1 MTRALEDIA
10 VLDCTTEYWSSLA
23 AALLGDFGARV
34 VRVEDISRPERDP
47 DRDGLHP
54 AGRINAE
61 AELIHR
67 NKRSVGLDL
76 SDPSGRDVFAR
87 LVAASD
93 IFMTDLPFA
102 VLHER
107 GWAPD
112 DLIRLRPDL
121 VYTRGSGFGPLGPDR
136 DLPALDEL
144 AAARTG
150 VMPSLPEPGEPPVYT
165 ASGQMYTAVMLAF
178 GTVLAL
184 NHRDRTGEG
193 QVVDASLFGGNL
205 YAASLMLD
213 AYLAM
218 RDDRLSE
225 PVSRFDAGNPMSG
238 ASLAYPTSDGRWV
251 TLTMPDTDRWW
262 PAFSE
267 AMGIDP
273 NDPRFDTHE
282 KRCGE
287 GRIELMRI
295 LEDAF
300 SEQPGSHWR
309 SVFEEKRLSADVME
323 KYDYPAGDPQAFLN
337 RFILSLEHP
346 SYGRF
351 RSLGFPVHMSETPAE
366 LRTLAPCLG
375 QHTSEVLREML
386 GMDSKE
392 VDELDAKGVIGTARK
407 DPPDMAGAA
416 GATGASPAPGT
427 YSGTGENVLSPL
439 GSPGG
444 VRPLDGIR
452 VLDLTVWFQGPV
464 CAQHLADF
472 GAEVI
477 HVERP
482 GTGDQAR
489 GVRSINALPIADW
502 NQYFLVVNRNKKSIA
517 IDLKTDAGRQIMYRL
532 VEESDVFLWNQGGT
546 AALRKLGLDYQTL
559 SSINPRLI
567 FATNSGYGHRGSDR
581 PAFDMTVQALT
592 GIMTRLSE
600 PGQPPVYLGLGAG
613 DAYGGLLSALGIAIA
628 LHQRQKTGRGQ
639 YLDASLYGAQLF
651 LAAPSLQPY
660 LATRNDFYTDQRP
673 RRGAR
678 NPLWNRYPAKDSW
691 LFLCLENTD
700 ANWSLLCGV
709 LGRDDLATD
718 PRFSTVEQRANQ
730 DGSLVDL
737 LDEAFAARHAREW
750 TSTLRSSGIAVAPI
764 ESFREVSGDEQAWAN
779 GYFAKAHCDEVNREV
794 ELRGIPL
801 TLSRTPGR
809 VETLG
814 PELGQ
819 DTEMVLLETLGCSW
833 DEIGDLKARGAIP

>member
-76 SDPSGRDVFAR
+76 SDPSGRDVFAL

-112 DLIRLRPDL
+112 DLVRLRPDL

-273 NDPRFDTHE
+273 DDPRFDTHE

-287 GRIELMRI
+287 GRTELMRI

-502 NQYFLVVNRNKKSIA
+502 NQYFLVVNRNKKSLA
-517 IDLKTDAGRQIMYRL
+517 VDLKTDEGREIIHEL
-532 VEESDVFLWNQGGT
+532 VEKSDVFLWNQGG
-546 AALRKLGLDYQTL
+546 AALKKLGLDYETL
-559 SSINPRLI
+559 SAINPRLV
-567 FATNSGYGHRGSDR
+567 FATNSGYGHRGTDR

-613 DAYGGLLSALGIAIA
+613 DAYGGLLSALGITLA
-628 LHQRQKTGRGQ
+628 LHRRELTGKGQ
-639 YLDASLYGAQLF
+639 YVDASLYGAQLF

-660 LATRNDFYTDQRP
+660 LAGGDDFHADQHS
-673 RRGAR
+673 RRTTR
-678 NPLWNRYPAKDSW
+678 NPLWSRYPASDRW
-691 LFLCLENTD
+691 VFVCLENTD
-700 ANWSLLCGV
+700 DNWHRLCDA
-709 LGRDDLATD
+709 LGAEDLATD
-718 PRFSTVEQRANQ
+718 ARFSTRGQRATQ
-730 DGSLVDL
+730 DGTLVDL
-737 LDEAFAARHAREW
+737 LDAH
-750 TSTLRSSGIAVAPI
+750 
-764 ESFREVSGDEQAWAN
+764 FRERDAGEWVELLGRAGIPAATINTFSDVASDEQAWAN
-779 GYFAKAHCDEVNREV
+779 GYFTRGHCSEVNREV
-794 ELRGIPL
+794 EFRGLPI
-801 TLSRTPGR
+801 TLSKTPGR
-809 VETLG
+809 IDTLG

-819 DTEMVLLETLGCSW
+819 DTELILLDTLGCEWARIS
-833 DEIGDLKARGAIP
+833 ELKEKGAIP

>member
-1 MTRALEDIA
+1 MSRALEDIV
-10 VLDCTTEYWSSLA
+10 VLDCTSEYWSALA
-23 AALLGDFGARV
+23 AALLGDFGAEV
-34 VRVEDISRPERDP
+34 IRVEDLSRPPRDP
-47 DRDGLHP
+47 DRDGCHP
-54 AGRINAE
+54 HAPINAE
-61 AELIHR
+61 AELIQR

-76 SDPSGRDVFAR
+76 GAEAGRSVMAR
-87 LVAASD
+87 LVAGSD
-93 IFMTDLPFA
+93 VFITDLPFGLLA
-102 VLHER
+102 AR
-107 GWAPD
+107 GCEPEDLARVKA
-112 DLIRLRPDL
+112 DLI
-121 VYTRGSGFGPLGPDR
+121 YARGSGFGPVGPDR

-150 VMPSLPEPGEPPVYT
+150 VMPTLPEPGEPPVYT
-165 ASGQMYTAVMLAF
+165 ASGQMYTAVFLALGVMLA
-178 GTVLAL
+178 LH
-184 NHRDRTGEG
+184 HRHRTGEG

-205 YAASLMLD
+205 YAASLTVD

-225 PVSRFDAGNPMSG
+225 PVSRLDAGNPMSG
-238 ASLAYPTSDGRWV
+238 ASLAYPTADGRWV
-251 TLTMPDTDRWW
+251 TLTMPDSDRWW

-267 AMGIDP
+267 AVGLDRD
-273 NDPRFDTHE
+273 DPRFDTHD

-287 GRIELMRI
+287 SR
-295 LEDAF
+295 LEMMHLLDEIFARR
-300 SEQPGSHWR
+300 PGSYWR
-309 SVFEEKRLSADVME
+309 EVFAEKQLSADVME
-323 KYDYPAGDPQAFLN
+323 KYDYPAEDEQAALN
-337 RFILSLEHP
+337 DFVLGLDHP

-351 RSLGFPVHMSETPAE
+351 QSLGFPLHLSDSPAR
-366 LRTLAPCLG
+366 LHRLAPCVG
-375 QHTSEVLREML
+375 QHTAEVLQEIAGYTYSEIEDLRAEATV
-386 GMDSKE
+386 GERRAE
-392 VDELDAKGVIGTARK
+392 VPEPPPPLSAAPAASGV
-407 DPPDMAGAA
+407 AA
-416 GATGASPAPGT
+416 GSPTADGSAPKAL
-427 YSGTGENVLSPL
+427 E
-439 GSPGG
+439 
-444 VRPLDGIR
+444 GIR

-482 GTGDQAR
+482 ETGDQAR
-489 GVRSINALPIADW
+489 GVRSINAVPVADW